1 MKVSARPRFLSGF
14 VLAASFAVCGL
25 SASAGESVWRTQ
37 LERGMLPY
45 GRLALCRSVFNRL
58 EEADYAADAAW
69 RETRTLE
76 EFAARQR
83 ELRERMTAAVGGLPG
98 RTPLNAKTVAV
109 IPRQGYRIEK
119 VLFESLPGVYVTGLL
134 YLPDDAAF
142 PGPRPAF
149 ALTCGHSNNGKG
161 SADYQRACVIAA
173 RAGIASLIYDPMEQG
188 ERSQTKRGPGVCGG
202 HNRIGVNAMLLG
214 WSMARFRIWDAMR
227 ALDYLASRPEIRA
240 DRLGMMGNSGGGTM
254 TSLVM
259 ALDPRLR
266 AAAPSCYLT
275 SLREACE
282 HIGAQDAEQNIF
294 GQLAFGLNHA
304 GYILL
309 RAPMPVLVCC
319 CHDDMFTFK
328 GTMDT
333 FRTVHAA
340 VDSLGWAERFAM
352 ADVPGPHGW
361 KESIRTASIAWMR
374 RWLVDEADA
383 IPLKMPE
390 YRMLDADFDV
400 KRTDHGLDAPAYQ
413 VTPNGR
419 VLDLPGARSVYDLM
433 RDELAAIRK
442 TRKGESADLTAVR
455 GICGIRPLTDI
466 APAEKLLT
474 TSVTNNVTVERRIFA
489 YPDGLAIPTVTFVP
503 AEVKAAPVLCLG
515 ESMPPLSKT
524 VDSYLATGTPVTV
537 ASLRGFGETGQGR
550 HRFYG
555 AKNADEESA
564 VMLYLLGES
573 LVARRTEDALAVAAW
588 MRTRFNAPIALD
600 AHGRAAIPAAHAF
613 ALERGLFR
621 SLRLTDAPKSW
632 TEVVQ
637 GGLPYPFADSV
648 YGALRVY
655 DWTEL
660 AASDKAGRD

>member
-1 MKVSARPRFLSGF
+1 MQIRF
-14 VLAASFAVCGL
+14 VLAVSLAACGL
-25 SASAGESVWRTQ
+25 FADEAVWRKQ
-37 LERGMLPY
+37 MEKAMLPN
-45 GRLALCRSVFNRL
+45 GGVAFCRSVFNRL
-58 EEADYAADAAW
+58 EAADYAADAAW
-69 RETRTLE
+69 RETRTPE
-76 EFAARQR
+76 AFAARQR
-83 ELRERMTAAVGGLPG
+83 EMRDRMIAAIGGLPE

-109 IPRQGYRIEK
+109 VPRQGYRVEK

-134 YLPDDAAF
+134 YLPDAAAF

-149 ALTCGHSNNGKG
+149 ALTCGHSVNGKG
-161 SADYQRACVIAA
+161 SADYQRACVLAA
-173 RAGIASLIYDPMEQG
+173 HAGIASLIYDPMEQG
-188 ERSQTKRGPGVCGG
+188 ERSQTKRGPGICGG
-202 HNRIGVNAMLLG
+202 HNRIGVSASLLG

-259 ALDPRLR
+259 ALEPRLR

-275 SLREACE
+275 SLREVCE
-282 HIGAQDAEQNIF
+282 HMGPQDAEQNIF
-294 GQLAFGLNHA
+294 GQLTFGLNHA

-309 RAPMPVLVCC
+309 QAPTAICVCC

-340 VDSLGWAERFAM
+340 VDPLGWPERFAM

-374 RWLVDEADA
+374 RWLADETDA

-390 YRMLDADFDV
+390 YRMLDADFNINRV
-400 KRTDHGLDAPAYQ
+400 DHGLDAPAYQ
-413 VTPNGR
+413 VTPKGR

-433 RDELAAIRK
+433 RDELAAIQK
-442 TRKGESADLTAVR
+442 TRKGTPDLAAVR
-455 GICGIRPLTDI
+455 RLCGIRPLRDI
-466 APAEKLLT
+466 APMEKLLSQ
-474 TSVTNNVTVERRIFA
+474 SVTNNVTVERRIFA

-503 AEVKAAPVLCLG
+503 DKVKAEPTLCLG
-515 ESMPPLSKT
+515 ESMIPLSKT
-524 VDSYLATGTPVTV
+524 VETYLKAGSPVTV
-537 ASLRGFGETGQGR
+537 ASLRGFGETSKGC

-555 AKNADEESA
+555 AQNADEEGA

-573 LVARRTEDALAVAAW
+573 LVARRAEDALAVAAW
-588 MRTRFNAPIALD
+588 MRTRFGAPVALD
-600 AHGRAAIPAAHAF
+600 AHKRTAIPAAHAF

-621 SLRLTDAPKSW
+621 SLKLTDAPKSW

-648 YGALRVY
+648 NGALRIY

-660 AASDKAGRD
+660 AASGVPERK